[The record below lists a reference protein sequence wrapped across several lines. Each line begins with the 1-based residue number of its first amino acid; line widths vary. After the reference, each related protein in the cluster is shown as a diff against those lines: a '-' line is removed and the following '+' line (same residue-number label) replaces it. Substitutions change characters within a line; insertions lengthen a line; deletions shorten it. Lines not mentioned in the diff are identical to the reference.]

1 MVKINFDGALFSK
14 EQKLGIG
21 AVIRDAQGAVLALL
35 SRTLSH
41 VYAPFEVEGMAAA
54 SSLQLASEL
63 GF

>member
-1 MVKINFDGALFSK
+1 MVKINFDCALFSK

-41 VYAPFEVEGMAAA
+41 VYSPFEVEGIAAA
-54 SSLQLASEL
+54 SALQLASEL